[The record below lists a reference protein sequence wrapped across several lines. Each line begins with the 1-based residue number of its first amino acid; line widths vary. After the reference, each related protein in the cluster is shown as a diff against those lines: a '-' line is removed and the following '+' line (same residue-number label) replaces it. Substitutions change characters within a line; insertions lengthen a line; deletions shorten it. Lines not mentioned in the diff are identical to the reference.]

1 MSTIGARITT
11 RMPWTLTRPALPEQ
25 TVKGKSGGAVKD
37 SSGSGPEILRFRMF
51 QHQTHGSPAISDSRP
66 HKQSHHHRSSHILS
80 LPPFIHTHSHTLTL
94 FLHPRHSF
102 LCPFTRRHDAMDTD
116 ANRLKNRLLA
126 TCSQGTRPRASC
138 LLCPSP
144 LHPCRIA
151 NIAHPFEAV
160 KSLRTH
166 RPPQPRRPL
175 SLARAWL
182 HLIVL

>member
-1 MSTIGARITT
+1 MVALLRIAQ
-11 RMPWTLTRPALPEQ
+11 ALAP
-25 TVKGKSGGAVKD
+25 KSSIFACFGIRHVACLPFLIRV
-37 SSGSGPEILRFRMF
+37 PM
-51 QHQTHGSPAISDSRP
+51 
-66 HKQSHHHRSSHILS
+66 SSHIAINPRTFSLS
-80 LPPFIHTHSHTLTL
+80 LPSYTHSHTLTL
-94 FLHPRHSF
+94 FLHPRRSF
-102 LCPFTRRHDAMDTD
+102 LCPFTRCHDAMDTD
-116 ANRLKNRLLA
+116 ANCLKNRLSA
-126 TCSQGTRPRASC
+126 TCSQGAHPCALC

-166 RPPQPRRPL
+166 RPPQPRHPL